1 MDVTHLSFLFFK
13 TSRQV
18 RGWVMLQL
26 VMILF
31 LKASM
36 ISSNKALSMG
46 IKWHE
51 ICQPA
56 RAHSSFD
63 LYSLFRGINDNSQ
76 KQIWTEILLSS
87 SCKHE
92 NSAVYICNK
101 IAWLWNIIVC
111 TDEKMIN
118 LNKRKGTNSLV
129 VIDDG
134 TIDWSRR
141 MISIVYRSILTTQI

>member
-31 LKASM
+31 MKASM

-76 KQIWTEILLSS
+76 KQIWIEILLSS
-87 SCKHE
+87 SCKLK